1 MNINENDIYFEKSNN
16 SKSFRSTETQD
27 VLTGSKSI
35 LIQWGLYI
43 ILFII
48 ILLFIAAN
56 FIYYPDI
63 ITTRARLTGY
73 NAPKEIIARQ
83 EGKLV
88 KLFVTNDNIVNL
100 GDPLMWIEA
109 TANHTEVIKLGN
121 LLDSCINLLND
132 DSAKDVDLFS
142 NVNFNQ
148 LGELQTGYQDFLTNY
163 QLYKDFFIN
172 GYYQKNLDVLNKDLN
187 GIVVLNNNFNKQ
199 KNIIEDDIKLI
210 QQSFSANER
219 LYNEKII
226 SKQELRNEKSKLLN
240 RQQSIPQIE
249 ASILTNN
256 ALLRE
261 KKKQINDLEHTLIQ
275 QRSIFFQS
283 LQTLKSLVDEWK
295 RNYIVSASEKGKVV
309 FTIPLQENQHIINGK
324 ILGYINPNGSYYFV
338 EMNLPQKNFGK
349 VVIGQKV
356 QLRFDAYPHN
366 EFGYVKGKIA
376 YISNVSSD
384 TGFVAKVELAE
395 GLVTSQKTIIQ
406 YNNGL
411 NADALIITKDLTIL
425 DRLIF
430 SFIKNVTR

>member
-27 VLTGSKSI
+27 VLTGSKSF

-349 VVIGQKV
+349 VFIGQKV

-366 EFGYVKGKIA
+366 EFGYIKGKIT

-384 TGFVAKVELAE
+384 TGFVAKVELTE

-411 NADALIITKDLTIL
+411 NADALIIIKDLTIL

-430 SFIKNVTR
+430 SLIKNVTR

>member
-1 MNINENDIYFEKSNN
+1 MNNNDKDIFFENQNN
-16 SKSFRSTETQD
+16 SNSFRSNETQD
-27 VLTGSKSI
+27 ILTGSQSF
-35 LIQWGLYI
+35 LIQWALYL

-48 ILLFIAAN
+48 ILLFITAN

-73 NAPKEIIARQ
+73 NAPKEIITRQ

-88 KLFVTNDNIVNL
+88 KLFVTNNYNVNH

-121 LLDSCINLLND
+121 LLDSCINLLNHN
-132 DSAKDVDLFS
+132 SASDIDVFS

-148 LGELQTGYQDFLTNY
+148 LGEIQSSYRDFLTNY
-163 QLYKDFFIN
+163 QLYTDFYIN
-172 GYYQKNLDVLNKDLN
+172 GYYQKNLQ
-187 GIVVLNNNFNKQ
+187 VLNNDLKGIEILNSNFNNQ
-199 KNIIEDDIKLI
+199 KNIIEEDIRLI

-219 LYNEKII
+219 LFDEKII
-226 SKQELRNEKSKLLN
+226 SKQELRIEKSKLLN

-249 ASILTNN
+249 ASILTNK

-261 KKKQINDLEHTLIQ
+261 KKKQINELEHAFIQ
-275 QRSIFFQS
+275 QKSMFFQS

-309 FTIPLQENQHIINGK
+309 FTIPLQENQYINSGK
-324 ILGYINPNGSYYFV
+324 ILGYINPNGSNYFV
-338 EMNLPQKNFGK
+338 EMNLPHKNFGK
-349 VVIGQKV
+349 VFIGQRV

-366 EFGYVKGKIA
+366 EFGYVKGKIT

-384 TGFVAKVELAE
+384 TGFVAKVDLSE
-395 GLVTSQKTIIQ
+395 GLVTSQKNIIQ

-411 NADALIITKDLTIL
+411 KADALIITKDLTIL
-425 DRLIF
+425 DRLLF
-430 SFIKNVTR
+430 SFIKTASR

>member
-187 GIVVLNNNFNKQ
+187 RILLQ
-199 KNIIEDDIKLI
+199 NI
-210 QQSFSANER
+210 
-219 LYNEKII
+219 
-226 SKQELRNEKSKLLN
+226 
-240 RQQSIPQIE
+240 
-249 ASILTNN
+249 
-256 ALLRE
+256 
-261 KKKQINDLEHTLIQ
+261 
-275 QRSIFFQS
+275 
-283 LQTLKSLVDEWK
+283 
-295 RNYIVSASEKGKVV
+295 
-309 FTIPLQENQHIINGK
+309 
-324 ILGYINPNGSYYFV
+324 YF
-338 EMNLPQKNFGK
+338 
-349 VVIGQKV
+349 
-356 QLRFDAYPHN
+356 
-366 EFGYVKGKIA
+366 
-376 YISNVSSD
+376 
-384 TGFVAKVELAE
+384 
-395 GLVTSQKTIIQ
+395 
-406 YNNGL
+406 
-411 NADALIITKDLTIL
+411 
-425 DRLIF
+425 
-430 SFIKNVTR
+430 